1 MVVYNQQPIP
11 VPGMLVQAQP
21 LIRAPFLPQPSRVIV
36 QEHHHHHPAPPPPEP
51 ILLPPP
57 PPPPPAPLTTT
68 EITETIRTVR
78 RRPRAVEKE
87 TIIEQTK
94 PVQVKINK

>member
-11 VPGMLVQAQP
+11 VPGMLIQAH
-21 LIRAPFLPQPSRVIV
+21 PFSHAQVIPQPSRVIV
-36 QEHHHHHPAPPPPEP
+36 QEHHHHHPPPPEP
-51 ILLPPP
+51 IPLP

-68 EITETIRTVR
+68 EITETIRTRRR

-87 TIIEQTK
+87 MIIEQRK
-94 PVQVKINK
+94 PVQVKEFELF

>member
-1 MVVYNQQPIP
+1 MQP
-11 VPGMLVQAQP
+11 QP
-21 LIRAPFLPQPSRVIV
+21 FIHAHRVFPPQPSRVIV

-51 ILLPPP
+51 IPPP
-57 PPPPPAPLTTT
+57 PPPPPVPLTTT
-68 EITETIRTVR
+68 EITETVRTVR

-94 PVQVKINK
+94 PAQVKHK